1 MKGRGVKNRKV
12 VPVRAARSRQQ
23 LEPAPTSVALD
34 PARDNLVYIV
44 SRLTQDIE
52 QFESIVGNTRQLLE
66 QNASQADAFADN
78 EIQYQSTRLSVGAA
92 EVVTGAR
99 AALDEL
105 QRLARTTEPA
115 QLETFERHYGRAPT
129 EDQPNA

>member
-1 MKGRGVKNRKV
+1 MKGRGVKSRKV
-12 VPVRAARSRQQ
+12 EPVRAATSRQQ
-23 LEPAPTSVALD
+23 QEPPITSFALD
-34 PARDNLVYIV
+34 PARNNLVFIV
-44 SRLTQDIE
+44 SQLARDIE

-66 QNASQADAFADN
+66 QNASPTDAIADN

-105 QRLARTTEPA
+105 QRLARATDPA
-115 QLETFERHYGRAPT
+115 QLETFERHYERASG
-129 EDQPNA
+129 EDQPHA